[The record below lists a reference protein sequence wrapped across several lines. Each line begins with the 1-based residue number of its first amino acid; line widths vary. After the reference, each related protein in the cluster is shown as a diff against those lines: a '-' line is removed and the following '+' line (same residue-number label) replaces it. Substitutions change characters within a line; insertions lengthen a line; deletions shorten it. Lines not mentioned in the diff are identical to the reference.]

1 MRAHRQRTAFGAAGV
16 AVAPV
21 PAGAAVAAVAAG
33 GSAATATIKT
43 TEGHAALGTKTSL
56 KVSGAAAA
64 GSSGA
69 TSQTSTDSA
78 WG

>member
-1 MRAHRQRTAFGAAGV
+1 MEMRAHRQRTAFGAAGV
-16 AVAPV
+16 AVA

-69 TSQTSTDSA
+69 TSQASTDSA